1 VKSIEA
7 NSSVFGEGLTELLL
21 TNAKELESGQVDASS
36 IIIKI
41 VLEDR
46 LRELEKLEEQVL
58 EMEIEIETQ
67 EADRLEEEIRSA
79 NQDGQ
84 MLSLAED
91 DANSQQAANLLV
103 GEKYLTW
110 PFEGEFWA
118 DEINNYRSYLKSQC
132 KEEE

>member
-1 VKSIEA
+1 
-7 NSSVFGEGLTELLL
+7 VFGEGFIEFLFI
-21 TNAKELESGQVDASS
+21 NVKELESGQVDVSS